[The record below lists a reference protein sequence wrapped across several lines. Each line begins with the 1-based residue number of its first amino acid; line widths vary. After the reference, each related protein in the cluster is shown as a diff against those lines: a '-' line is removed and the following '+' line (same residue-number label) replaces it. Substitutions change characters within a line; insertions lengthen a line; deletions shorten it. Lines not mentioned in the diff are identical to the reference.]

1 MRLLFNIFKKTFFG
15 IVLSLIVWWVAG
27 AMHFPFIFQV
37 MFVLYVVLG
46 VVVFILLDAPSM
58 KPISGGVA
66 IVGLVVFY
74 LGISIFFTGG
84 VAVLPQYDPNVEKG
98 KIQKILAPR
107 LAKTEYGK
115 RLALQKQVD
124 ALNQQAESIM
134 ARLSVIGGTAIAAV
148 GPVIVDS
155 GPLDLAS
162 FGDDHVAAGKE
173 VYNLYEC
180 YNCHKLSGQGGMKK
194 RGPHM
199 DNLGNV
205 LTKEQIKQKIF
216 EPMAFYAEG
225 FEKEYKKGLMPKKYK
240 ELMTDGELEVL
251 VTYLATLKDTS
262 VKTPKP
268 IFP

>member
-1 MRLLFNIFKKTFFG
+1 MLWFNIFKKTFFG
-15 IVLSLIVWWVAG
+15 ILLSLIVWWVSG
-27 AMHFPFIFQV
+27 AMHFPFVFQV

-46 VVVFILLDAPSM
+46 VAVFILLDAPPM
-58 KPISGGVA
+58 KPFSGAAA
-66 IVGLVVFY
+66 IVGIVVFY
-74 LGISIFFTGG
+74 LAISIFFIGG
-84 VAVLPQYDPNVEKG
+84 GAVLPQYDPNVEKG
-98 KIQKILAPR
+98 KIQKLLAPR
-107 LAKTEYGK
+107 LAKTDYGK

-124 ALNQQAESIM
+124 VLNQQAASIM
-134 ARLSVIGGTAIAAV
+134 DRLSVIGGTAVAAV
-148 GPVIVDS
+148 GPVAVSS

-180 YNCHKLSGQGGMKK
+180 YNCHKLGGKGGTKK

-199 DNLGNV
+199 DNLGNM

-216 EPMAFYAEG
+216 EPMLFYAEG